1 MKRLLRIAIV
11 FVLTFG
17 ALFHLN
23 AQKGSRITT
32 VVIDAGHGGKDP
44 GAVGKHSKEK
54 NIALA
59 VALKTGKYIEENL
72 PDVKVIYTRS
82 TDRFV
87 ELYKR
92 AQIAN
97 KANADFFISIHCN
110 SNQNS
115 RAYGTETY
123 AMGLHKSNA
132 NLNVAMKENAAITF
146 EKDAGDTYEGF
157 DANSPESYIRFTLFQ
172 NIFLD
177 QSLDLANKIE
187 KQFKERVGRK
197 SRGVHQAGFLV
208 LWRTAMP
215 GVLVELG
222 FLSNP
227 TEEKFLLSEKGQVY
241 MASAIY
247 RGFKTYKLEF
257 EKENKPLEVKEIIE
271 NGNPAA
277 EAKAAVGKLDYRIQ
291 FYTSPMQLALSSPR
305 FKNLPTLSYYLHN
318 GMYKYTSGHFS
329 SLDQALKHQKLVRQ
343 KGFADAFIVSF
354 FEGERI
360 TLSQAREMTSP
371 QPSPKE
377 RELPDGGK

>member
-1 MKRLLRIAIV
+1 LKRLLRIAIV
-11 FVLTFG
+11 FGLTFG
-17 ALFHLN
+17 GLNHLI

-44 GAVGKHSKEK
+44 GAIGKYSKEK

-59 VALKTGKYIEENL
+59 VALKTGKYIEEYL
-72 PDVKVIYTRS
+72 PDVKVIYTRT

-110 SNQNS
+110 ANRNS

-123 AMGLHKSNA
+123 TMGLHKSNA
-132 NLNVAMKENAAITF
+132 NLNVAMMENAAITF
-146 EKDAGDTYEGF
+146 EEDASDTYEGF
-157 DANSPESYIRFTLFQ
+157 DANSPESYIRFNLFQ

-177 QSLDLANKIE
+177 QSVDLANRVE

-215 GVLVELG
+215 GVLIELG

-227 TEEKFLLSEKGQVY
+227 TEEKFLLSEKGQVF

-247 RGFKTYKLEF
+247 RAFKAYKLAY
-257 EKENKPLEVKEIIE
+257 EKENKPVEVKEITRE
-271 NGNPAA
+271 GNPPN
-277 EAKAAVGKLDYRIQ
+277 EIRKAAAGVDYRVQ
-291 FYTSPMQLALSSPR
+291 FYTSPMQLELSNLR
-305 FKNLPTLSYYLHN
+305 FKNLPGLTYYSHN
-318 GMYKYTSGHFS
+318 GMYKYTSGHFDT
-329 SLDQALKHQKLVRQ
+329 LEKALKHLAVVRE
-343 KGFADAFIVSF
+343 KGFSDAFVVPF
-354 FEGERI
+354 LKGKRI
-360 TLSQAREMTSP
+360 SLAEARKIE
-371 QPSPKE
+371 
-377 RELPDGGK
+377 

>member
-1 MKRLLRIAIV
+1 MTLSLKRRLRIAIV

-17 ALFHLN
+17 LSIHLN
-23 AQKGSRITT
+23 AQRESRVTT

-44 GAVGKHSKEK
+44 GALGKHSKEK

-59 VALKTGKYIEENL
+59 VALKTGKYIEESL
-72 PDVKVIYTRS
+72 PDVKVIYTRT

-146 EKDAGDTYEGF
+146 EENAGDTYEGF
-157 DANSPESYIRFTLFQ
+157 DANSPESYIRFNLFQ

-177 QSLDLANKIE
+177 QSLELANNVE
-187 KQFKERVGRK
+187 QQFKERVGRK

-215 GVLVELG
+215 GVLIELG

-227 TEEKFLLSEKGQVY
+227 TEEKFLMSEKGQVY

-247 RGFKTYKLEF
+247 RAFKAYKLAY
-257 EKENKPLEVKEIIE
+257 EKENKPVEVKEITRE
-271 NGNPAA
+271 GNLPA
-277 EAKAAVGKLDYRIQ
+277 EKKETVTGIDYRVQ
-291 FYTSPMQLALSSPR
+291 FYTSPMQLVLSDPR
-305 FKNLPTLSYYLHN
+305 FKNLPELSYYTHN
-318 GMYKYTSGHFS
+318 GMYKYTSGHFNS
-329 SLDQALKHQKLVRQ
+329 RKKALKHQKLVRS
-343 KGFADAFIVSF
+343 KGFSDAFVVAF
-354 FEGERI
+354 LNRERI
-360 TLSQAREMTSP
+360 TLQRA
-371 QPSPKE
+371 KE
-377 RELPDGGK
+377 IESKN

>member
-1 MKRLLRIAIV
+1 MKRLLSIAIV

-17 ALFHLN
+17 VLFHLN
-23 AQKGSRITT
+23 AQRGSRVTT

-72 PDVKVIYTRS
+72 PDVKVIYTRN

-110 SNQNS
+110 ANNNS
-115 RAYGTETY
+115 SAYGTETY

-132 NLNVAMKENAAITF
+132 NLNVSMKENAAITF
-146 EKDAGDTYEGF
+146 EEDAGTTYEGF

-227 TEEKFLLSEKGQVY
+227 AEEKFLLSEKGQVF

-247 RGFKTYKLEF
+247 RAFKSYKLEY
-257 EKENKPLEVKEIIE
+257 EKENKPIVVKEIVKD
-271 NGNPAA
+271 GNPPA
-277 EAKAAVGKLDYRIQ
+277 EEKEVIKEIDFRVQ
-291 FYTSPMQLALSSPR
+291 FYTSPMQLVLSDPR
-305 FKNLPTLSYYLHN
+305 FRNLPALSYYTHN
-318 GMYKYTSGHFS
+318 GMYKYTSGHFGS
-329 SLDQALKHQKLVRQ
+329 PDQAVKHQAVVRE
-343 KGFADAFIVSF
+343 KGFTDAFVVAF
-354 FEGERI
+354 LKGERI
-360 TLSQAREMTSP
+360 TMKQAREI
-371 QPSPKE
+371 K
-377 RELPDGGK
+377 

>member
-1 MKRLLRIAIV
+1 M
-11 FVLTFG
+11 TFG
-17 ALFHLN
+17 LLHCVK

-44 GAVGKHSKEK
+44 GALGKHSREK
-54 NIALA
+54 DIALA
-59 VALKTGKYIEENL
+59 VALKTGKYIEQYL
-72 PDVKVIYTRS
+72 PDVKVIYTRH
-82 TDRFV
+82 TDRFI

-97 KANADFFISIHCN
+97 KAGADFFISIHCN
-110 SNQNS
+110 SNPDK

-123 AMGLHKSNA
+123 AMGLHKSKA
-132 NLNVAMKENAAITF
+132 NLNVAMMENAAITF
-146 EKDAGDTYEGF
+146 EDDAGDTYEGF

-177 QSLDLANKIE
+177 QSLELANKIE

-227 TEEKFLLSEKGQVY
+227 AEEKFLLSEKGQVF

-247 RGFKTYKLEF
+247 RGFKAYKLAY
-257 EKENKPLEVKEIIE
+257 EKENKPASVEEIVKE
-271 NGNPAA
+271 GNLPDESKKAPAR
-277 EAKAAVGKLDYRIQ
+277 LDYRVQ
-291 FYTSPMQLALSSPR
+291 FYTSPMQLELSSPR
-305 FKNLPTLSYYLHN
+305 FKNLPGLSYYLHN
-318 GMYKYTSGHFS
+318 GLYKYTSGHFS
-329 SLDQALKHQKLVRQ
+329 TLNKAIKHQSMVRN
-343 KGFADAFIVSF
+343 KGFSDAFIVPF
-354 FEGERI
+354 VNNNRI
-360 TLSQAREMTSP
+360 TLTQAEKIES
-371 QPSPKE
+371 E
-377 RELPDGGK
+377 E

>member
-1 MKRLLRIAIV
+1 MKRLLQIAIV
-11 FVLTFG
+11 LVLAFG
-17 ALFHLN
+17 VHNLLH

-44 GAVGKHSKEK
+44 GALGKHSKEK

-59 VALKTGKYIEENL
+59 VALKTGKYIEEYL

-92 AQIAN
+92 AAIAN
-97 KANADFFISIHCN
+97 EANADFFISIHCN
-110 SNQNS
+110 SNNDS
-115 RAYGTETY
+115 RAYGSETY

-146 EKDAGDTYEGF
+146 EEDAGNAYEGF
-157 DANSPESYIRFTLFQ
+157 DANSPESYIRFSLFQ

-177 QSLDLANKIE
+177 QSLELANKIE
-187 KQFKERVGRK
+187 KQFKDHVGRK

-227 TEEKFLLSEKGQVY
+227 TEERFLLSDKGQVY

-247 RGFKTYKLEF
+247 RAFKSYKLEF
-257 EKENKPLEVKEIIE
+257 EKENKPVRLNEIVE
-271 NGNPAA
+271 NGNLPGGTI
-277 EAKAAVGKLDYRIQ
+277 ENKGKLDYRIQ
-291 FYTSPMQLALSSPR
+291 FYTSPIQLVLSDPR
-305 FKNLPTLSYYLHN
+305 FKNLPGLAYYLHN
-318 GMYKYTSGHFS
+318 GVYKYTSGHFS
-329 SLDQALKHQKLVRQ
+329 TLERAIKHQKIVRD
-343 KGFADAFIVSF
+343 KGFTDAFVVPF
-354 FEGERI
+354 TGKKRI
-360 TLSQAREMTSP
+360 TLKQAGEI
-371 QPSPKE
+371 E
-377 RELPDGGK
+377 AGE

>member
-17 ALFHLN
+17 LLCHVN

-54 NIALA
+54 TIALA

-72 PDVKVIYTRS
+72 PDVKVIYTRN

-110 SNQNS
+110 ANNNS

-146 EKDAGDTYEGF
+146 EEDAGTAYEGF

-172 NIFLD
+172 NTFLD

-187 KQFKERVGRK
+187 RQFKERVGRK

-227 TEEKFLLSEKGQVY
+227 TEEKFLLSEQGQVF

-247 RGFKTYKLEF
+247 RAFKAYKLDY
-257 EKENKPLEVKEIIE
+257 EKENKPLVVKEIVQE
-271 NGNPAA
+271 GNPPV
-277 EAKAAVGKLDYRIQ
+277 EEKEVVSGLDYRIQ
-291 FYTSPMQLALSSPR
+291 FYTSPMQLVLSDPR
-305 FKNLPTLSYYLHN
+305 FKNLPGLSYYAHN
-318 GMYKYTSGHFS
+318 GMYKYTSGHFG
-329 SLDQALKHQKLVRQ
+329 LLNQALKHQKLVRK
-343 KGFADAFIVSF
+343 KGFTDAFIVPF
-354 FEGERI
+354 LKGERI
-360 TLSQAREMTSP
+360 TLKEAREI
-371 QPSPKE
+371 E
-377 RELPDGGK
+377 

>member
-1 MKRLLRIAIV
+1 M

-17 ALFHLN
+17 LLNQLN
-23 AQKGSRITT
+23 AQKGSHITT

-44 GAVGKHSKEK
+44 GAVGKYSKEK

-72 PDVKVIYTRS
+72 PDVKVIYTRNS
-82 TDRFV
+82 DRFV
-87 ELYKR
+87 ELYRR

-110 SNQNS
+110 ANNNS
-115 RAYGTETY
+115 SAYGTETY

-146 EKDAGDTYEGF
+146 EEDAGTAYEGF

-187 KQFKERVGRK
+187 RQFKERVGRK

-227 TEEKFLLSEKGQVY
+227 TEEKFLLSEQGQVF

-247 RGFKTYKLEF
+247 RAFKAYKSEY
-257 EKENKPLEVKEIIE
+257 EKENKPLVVKEIVKE
-271 NGNPAA
+271 GNPPA
-277 EAKAAVGKLDYRIQ
+277 EEKEVINELDYRVQ
-291 FYTSPMQLALSSPR
+291 FYTSPMQLVLSDPR
-305 FKNLPTLSYYLHN
+305 FMNLPDLSYYGHN

-329 SLDQALKHQKLVRQ
+329 LLDQALKHQGVVRE
-343 KGFADAFIVSF
+343 KGFTDAFIVPF
-354 FEGERI
+354 LKGERI
-360 TLSQAREMTSP
+360 TLKQAREI
-371 QPSPKE
+371 E
-377 RELPDGGK
+377 

>member
-1 MKRLLRIAIV
+1 LKRLLRIAIV
-11 FVLTFG
+11 LLLTFG
-17 ALFHLN
+17 IFIHLN
-23 AQKGSRITT
+23 AQRGSRITT

-44 GAVGKHSKEK
+44 GAVGKHAKEK

-59 VALKTGKYIEENL
+59 VALKTGKYIEEYL

-97 KANADFFISIHCN
+97 EANADFFISIHCN
-110 SNQNS
+110 ANKNS
-115 RAYGTETY
+115 SAYGSETY
-123 AMGLHKSNA
+123 AMGLHKNNA

-146 EKDAGDTYEGF
+146 EEDAGSAYEGF

-177 QSLDLANKIE
+177 QSLDLANKIQH
-187 KQFKERVGRK
+187 QFKDRVGRK

-215 GVLVELG
+215 GVLIELG

-227 TEEKFLLSEKGQVY
+227 TEEKFLLSEKGQVF

-247 RGFKTYKLEF
+247 RAFKAYKLEY
-257 EKENKPLEVKEIIE
+257 EKENKPVVVKQIVKEGNLPAEIIE
-271 NGNPAA
+271 SIAD
-277 EAKAAVGKLDYRIQ
+277 LDYRIQ
-291 FYTSPMQLALSSPR
+291 FYTSPMQLVLSDPR
-305 FKNLPTLSYYLHN
+305 FKNLPGLTYYLHN
-318 GMYKYTSGHFS
+318 GLYKYTTGHFS
-329 SLDQALKHQKLVRQ
+329 SADQAVKYQAVVRE
-343 KGFADAFIVSF
+343 KGFTDAFVVAF
-354 FEGERI
+354 MKGERI
-360 TLSQAREMTSP
+360 TMKQAREV
-371 QPSPKE
+371 K
-377 RELPDGGK
+377 

>member
-1 MKRLLRIAIV
+1 MKRRLRIAIA

-17 ALFHLN
+17 LLYQLN
-23 AQKGSRITT
+23 AQRESRITT

-44 GAVGKHSKEK
+44 GAIGKHSKEK

-59 VALKTGKYIEENL
+59 VALKTGKYIKENL
-72 PDVKVIYTRS
+72 PDVKVIYTRN
-82 TDRFV
+82 TDRFI

-110 SNQNS
+110 SNNNS

-146 EKDAGDTYEGF
+146 EDNAETAYEGF
-157 DANSPESYIRFTLFQ
+157 DANSTESYIRFNLFQ

-187 KQFKERVGRK
+187 KQFHERVGRK

-227 TEEKFLLSEKGQVY
+227 TEEKFLMSEKGQVF

-247 RGFKTYKLEF
+247 RAFKAYKIAY
-257 EKENKPLEVKEIIE
+257 EKENKTSGVKEIVKE
-271 NGNPAA
+271 GNLLA
-277 EAKAAVGKLDYRIQ
+277 EEKKVVNTIDYRVQ
-291 FYTSPMQLALSSPR
+291 FYTSPMQLVLSDPR
-305 FKNLPTLSYYLHN
+305 FRNLPGLSYYAHN
-318 GMYKYTSGHFS
+318 GMYKYTSGHFNS
-329 SLDQALKHQKLVRQ
+329 VDKAKKHLEIVRK
-343 KGFADAFIVSF
+343 KGFTDAFIVPF
-354 FEGERI
+354 LKGERI
-360 TLSQAREMTSP
+360 TLKQAREM
-371 QPSPKE
+371 K
-377 RELPDGGK
+377 

>member
-11 FVLTFG
+11 FLLTFG
-17 ALFHLN
+17 ALIHLN
-23 AQKGSRITT
+23 AQKASRVTT

-44 GAVGKHSKEK
+44 GAIGKNSKEK

-110 SNQNS
+110 ANQNS

-146 EKDAGDTYEGF
+146 EEDSENAYEGF

-247 RGFKTYKLEF
+247 RAFKAYKLEF
-257 EKENKPLEVKEIIE
+257 EKENKPIEVKELVDE
-271 NGNPAA
+271 GNPPL
-277 EAKAAVGKLDYRIQ
+277 ETKEIISGLDYRIQ
-291 FYTSPMQLALSSPR
+291 FYTSPMQLVLSDPR
-305 FKNLPTLSYYLHN
+305 FKNLTGLSYYSHN
-318 GMYKYTSGHFS
+318 GMYKYTSGHFRL
-329 SLDQALKHQKLVRQ
+329 LDHALKHQKLVRK
-343 KGFADAFIVSF
+343 KGFPDAFIVPF
-354 FEGERI
+354 YEGERI
-360 TLSQAREMTSP
+360 TLKQAKKIEA
-371 QPSPKE
+371 
-377 RELPDGGK
+377 GK

>member
-17 ALFHLN
+17 LLNHLN
-23 AQKGSRITT
+23 AQKGSHITT

-54 NIALA
+54 KIALA

-72 PDVKVIYTRS
+72 PDVKVIYTRNS
-82 TDRFV
+82 DRFV

-110 SNQNS
+110 ANNNS
-115 RAYGTETY
+115 SAYGTETY

-146 EKDAGDTYEGF
+146 EEDAGTAYEGF

-187 KQFKERVGRK
+187 RQFKERVGRK

-227 TEEKFLLSEKGQVY
+227 TEEKFLLSEQGQVF

-247 RGFKTYKLEF
+247 RAFKAYKSEY
-257 EKENKPLEVKEIIE
+257 EKENKPLVVKEIVKE
-271 NGNPAA
+271 GNPLA
-277 EAKAAVGKLDYRIQ
+277 EEKEVINELDYRVQ
-291 FYTSPMQLALSSPR
+291 FYTSPMQLVLSDPR
-305 FKNLPTLSYYLHN
+305 FKNLPGLSYYGHN

-329 SLDQALKHQKLVRQ
+329 LLGQALKHQAVVRE
-343 KGFADAFIVSF
+343 KGFTDAFVVPF
-354 FEGERI
+354 LKGERI
-360 TLSQAREMTSP
+360 TVKQAREI
-371 QPSPKE
+371 E
-377 RELPDGGK
+377 